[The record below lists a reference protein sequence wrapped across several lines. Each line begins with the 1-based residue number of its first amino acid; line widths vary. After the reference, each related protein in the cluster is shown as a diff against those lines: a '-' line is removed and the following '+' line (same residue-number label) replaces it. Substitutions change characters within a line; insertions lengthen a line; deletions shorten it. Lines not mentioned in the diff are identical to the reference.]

1 MKRRFW
7 PILSLVL
14 ALACGAL
21 LFLWQGERA
30 APDVD
35 DLWLRSMNGAYQRFS
50 YYLGGNESEYW
61 YGVAELHTMADCAT
75 ALNMDG
81 SRSADAAVDTMI
93 YVPDLAKAHLR
104 EIEAILGTC
113 ISDPYNTTQWSESMN
128 ELYHL
133 LEEEN

>member
-1 MKRRFW
+1 MRRRFW

-61 YGVAELHTMADCAT
+61 YGVAELHTMADCAA

-81 SRSADAAVDTMI
+81 RGAAMVYD
-93 YVPDLAKAHLR
+93 PDLAKAHLQ
-104 EIEAILGTC
+104 EIHETLGTC
-113 ISDPYNTTQWSESMN
+113 ISDPYNTA
-128 ELYHL
+128 
-133 LEEEN
+133 